1 MKKFFLDKTIP
12 LDKKIK
18 YTILAI
24 IFLPVAIMVLG
35 ALANAMAQSRENKKY
50 KKVIKKGLLWDTEY
64 LIERD

>member
-1 MKKFFLDKTIP
+1 MKKFFLNKTIP

-18 YTILAI
+18 YTILGI
-24 IFLPVAIMVLG
+24 LFLPVILIVLG
-35 ALANAMAQSRENKKY
+35 AFASAVRQSEQNKKY